1 MPADYYDL
9 LSVPRDADERT
20 LKKAYR
26 AAAMECHPDR
36 NPGDAAAEARFKDI
50 SEAYEVLSD
59 PQKRQIYDR
68 YGHEGLKSQ
77 GFGGFHGAN
86 VEDIFSHFSD
96 LFGDFFGLGG
106 GGGRRQARRG
116 SDLLIEIEI
125 SLKECLDGVQR
136 ELEIPREHRCETCNG
151 SGAAAGTQP
160 QTCQGCGGT
169 GQVQVVKG
177 IFHMSSPCPRCRGQG
192 RTIKDPCKPCH
203 GRGRVRV
210 TKTVK
215 VGIPAGIE
223 SGMRLRVTGQGE
235 EGPAGT
241 PNGDLYVAVGVTPDP
256 RFERQGPDLG
266 AEVHVP
272 MVKACLG
279 GTFTFEALDG
289 AVEVTL
295 EPGTQPGTVLRVRG
309 RGLPRIDNRSGRG
322 DLHLRVAVDIPRR
335 LTPAQIDLLKAL
347 DSADSPAAT

>member
-1 MPADYYDL
+1 MPADYYEL
-9 LSVPRDADERT
+9 LSVARDADEKT

-26 AAAMECHPDR
+26 AKAMECHPDR
-36 NPGDAAAEARFKDI
+36 NPGDAAAEARFKEI

-59 PQKRQIYDR
+59 PQKRQVYDR
-68 YGHEGLKSQ
+68 YGHDGLKNQ
-77 GFGGFHGAN
+77 GFGGFQGSN

-106 GGGRRQARRG
+106 GGRRAPRRG

-125 SLKECLDGVQR
+125 SLADCLNGVQR
-136 ELEIPREHRCETCNG
+136 TLDIPKESRCEHCSG

-177 IFHMSSPCPRCRGQG
+177 IFHMSSPCARCRGQG
-192 RTIKDPCKPCH
+192 RVIKDPCKPCH
-203 GRGRVRV
+203 GRGRVRTQKSV
-210 TKTVK
+210 KITV
-215 VGIPAGIE
+215 PAGIE

-235 EGPAGT
+235 DGPPGT
-241 PNGDLYVAVGVTPDP
+241 PAGDLYVAVGVTHDP

-272 MVKACLG
+272 MVQACLG
-279 GTFTFEALDG
+279 GKFTFEALDG
-289 AVEVTL
+289 PVEVDL
-295 EPGTQPGTVLRVRG
+295 DAGTQPGTVLRVRG
-309 RGLPRIDNRSGRG
+309 RGLPRIDHRSGRG
-322 DLHLRVAVDIPRR
+322 DLHLRVAVDIPRS
-335 LTPAQIDLLKAL
+335 LSAEQIRLLKAFQ
-347 DSADSPAAT
+347 SADGASTG

>member
-1 MPADYYDL
+1 
-9 LSVPRDADERT
+9 
-20 LKKAYR
+20 
-26 AAAMECHPDR
+26 
-36 NPGDAAAEARFKDI
+36 
-50 SEAYEVLSD
+50 
-59 PQKRQIYDR
+59 
-68 YGHEGLKSQ
+68 
-77 GFGGFHGAN
+77 
-86 VEDIFSHFSD
+86 
-96 LFGDFFGLGG
+96 
-106 GGGRRQARRG
+106 
-116 SDLLIEIEI
+116 
-125 SLKECLDGVQR
+125 
-136 ELEIPREHRCETCNG
+136 
-151 SGAAAGTQP
+151 
-160 QTCQGCGGT
+160 
-169 GQVQVVKG
+169 
-177 IFHMSSPCPRCRGQG
+177 
-192 RTIKDPCKPCH
+192 
-203 GRGRVRV
+203 V

-335 LTPAQIDLLKAL
+335 LTPAQIDLLKAF

>member
-1 MPADYYDL
+1 MPADYYEL
-9 LSVPRDADERT
+9 LAVSRDADGKV

-26 AAAMECHPDR
+26 QAAMGCHPDR
-36 NPGDAAAEARFKDI
+36 NPGDAAAEARFKEI

-68 YGHEGLKSQ
+68 YGHEGLKNQ
-77 GFGGFHGAN
+77 GFQGSN
-86 VEDIFSHFSD
+86 VDDIFSHFSD

-106 GGGRRQARRG
+106 GGRRAPRRG

-125 SLKECLDGVQR
+125 SLADCLSGVAR
-136 ELEIPREHRCETCNG
+136 TLEIPRESRCGTCSG

-160 QTCQGCGGT
+160 QTCSGCGGT

-177 IFHMSSPCPRCRGQG
+177 IFHMSSPCARCRGQG
-192 RTIKDPCKPCH
+192 RVIKDPCKPCQ
-203 GRGRVRV
+203 GRGRIRN
-210 TKTVK
+210 TSSVK
-215 VGIPAGIE
+215 VSVPAGIE

-241 PNGDLYVAVGVTPDP
+241 PSGDLYVAVGVTPDP

-272 MVKACLG
+272 MVQACLG
-279 GTFTFEALDG
+279 GTFMFEALDG
-289 AVEVTL
+289 PVEVTL
-295 EPGTQPGTVLRVRG
+295 SPGSQPGAVVRVRG
-309 RGLPRIDNRSGRG
+309 RGMPRIDNRSGRG
-322 DLHLRVAVDIPRR
+322 DLHLRVVVDIPRK
-335 LTPAQIDLLKAL
+335 LTPEQIRLLKEFQAA
-347 DSADSPAAT
+347 DTSSAV